1 METQQTLDRYV
12 KTRKRPTND
21 DCLSKK
27 AFLINSVGKSK
38 PSRKLSFDGSLQ
50 QISKKQKV
58 CLP

>member
-1 METQQTLDRYV
+1 MDRFV

-27 AFLINSVGKSK
+27 AFVNNSVGKSQ

-50 QISKKQKV
+50 QISKKLKV
-58 CLP
+58 SLLCYNTI